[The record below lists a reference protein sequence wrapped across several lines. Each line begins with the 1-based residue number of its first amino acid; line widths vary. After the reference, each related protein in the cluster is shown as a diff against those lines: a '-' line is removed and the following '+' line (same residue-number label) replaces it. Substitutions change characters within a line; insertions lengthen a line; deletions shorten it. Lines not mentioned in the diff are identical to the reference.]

1 MGYCESVLK
10 SVDFSESE
18 EEEPN
23 DDDLETL
30 PAEAVQAIQAI
41 SLKRSLRES
50 LDQAHVS
57 SEAGKSKWGPVLVQK
72 PNTRGHGNLNI
83 MEKAAAYKRKQN
95 LEIPK
100 NFKGGK
106 MARYTLC
113 AGTGG
118 GNNQAMENPII
129 RGPGCSTSPVLKAFG
144 ASKRGTA

>member
-1 MGYCESVLK
+1 MEYCESILK
-10 SVDFSESE
+10 FVDFSESE
-18 EEEPN
+18 EEDPN

-30 PAEAVQAIQAI
+30 PAEAVQAIQTI
-41 SLKRSLRES
+41 SLKRSLMES
-50 LDQAHVS
+50 LDQAHGS
-57 SEAGKSKWGPVLVQK
+57 SEVEKTKWGPILVQK

-100 NFKGGK
+100 SFKGGK
-106 MARYTLC
+106 MARYTMC

-118 GNNQAMENPII
+118 GNNQAVENLIF